1 MNEYP
6 LVAIVTPSLNQ
17 SRFIRATIDS
27 VLAQDYPN
35 LVYWVIDGGS
45 KDGTL
50 EILQS
55 YGDRLRWVSE
65 PDGGQSQAINKGWKL
80 TAGEIVSW
88 LNADDLLAADAV
100 SHAVKAMLAHPEIG
114 GVYGNCLYISEDGEP
129 IKQYPAQP
137 YDRELLIV
145 ETENFIPQPGTFL
158 RREVLE
164 QAGWLDETLHYVMD
178 HDLWLRV
185 GLYAPMLYLP
195 HTMMGYARIHDA
207 AKTLQAMDGFAG
219 EFTRIY
225 HKLLSHP
232 KCPSGIKKQE
242 RAVLHKAYIHSASF
256 SFWGGAPA
264 HAREALW
271 RAWQYRPFP
280 VSRTFWLLGLF
291 SVFGKPGLSL
301 AEALHGN
308 PFRLRRDE

>member
-17 SRFIRATIDS
+17 GQFIRATIDS

-65 PDGGQSQAINKGWKL
+65 PDGGQSQAINKGWQL
-80 TAGEIVSW
+80 TTGEIVSW

-114 GVYGNCLYISEDGEP
+114 GVYGNCLYISEDGAP

-164 QAGWLDETLHYVMD
+164 RG
-178 HDLWLRV
+178 HDALLVLEGGVALKAKDRRNAQPRVEVGILAV
-185 GLYAPMLYLP
+185 GLL
-195 HTMMGYARIHDA
+195 DA
-207 AKTLQAMDGFAG
+207 APADVAG
-219 EFTRIY
+219 DVD
-225 HKLLSHP
+225 H
-232 KCPSGIKKQE
+232 G
-242 RAVLHKAYIHSASF
+242 
-256 SFWGGAPA
+256 
-264 HAREALW
+264 RE
-271 RAWQYRPFP
+271 
-280 VSRTFWLLGLF
+280 
-291 SVFGKPGLSL
+291 
-301 AEALHGN
+301 
-308 PFRLRRDE
+308 